1 MFGRDEHPA
10 KLKGKVGRVCEA
22 SRNEDSVT
30 MAPVGLLECR
40 DAGESTVYIQEC
52 ERSGRSDPL
61 LQAIH
66 LHFTALADKGAER
79 RDVEVI
85 A

>member
-1 MFGRDEHPA
+1 
-10 KLKGKVGRVCEA
+10 
-22 SRNEDSVT
+22 